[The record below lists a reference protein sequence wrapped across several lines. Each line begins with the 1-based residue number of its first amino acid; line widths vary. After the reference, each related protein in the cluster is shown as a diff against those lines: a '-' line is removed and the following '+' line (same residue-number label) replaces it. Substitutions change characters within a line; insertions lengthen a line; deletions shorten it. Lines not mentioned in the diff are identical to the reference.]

1 MVRLAILTTHP
12 IQYHAAWFRA
22 LAAQPSVELDVL
34 FCHNATPQ
42 EQAQAGFGVEFD
54 WDVSLLDGYSHRF
67 LKNVAHNPTIST
79 FRGLDTPELFSLVN
93 QRKFD
98 VVMVNGWHYKSAWQA
113 MRACWQSGVA
123 VMVRS
128 DSHLHTERPL
138 VKRMSKW
145 PVYRWFISKLDACL
159 PVGKWSH
166 EYFLHYGARPERLH
180 TVQHA
185 IDTDF
190 FSAESER
197 LSPERIDLR
206 RRWGLTADKSVS
218 LFAGKFINKKRPLDF
233 VEAIAKAARTSDA
246 VAGLMV
252 GDGPLRA
259 QCEEIVR
266 HQNLPIQFAGFLN
279 QSEIANAYVASDAL
293 VLPSDG
299 GETWGLVVNEAMA
312 CGRPCIVSDH
322 VGAGPD
328 MIIPN
333 QTGSI
338 FRLGDTS
345 DLADKILSF
354 ISQPDS
360 LMGMKQHSKS
370 MADNYSVRSATVALL
385 QAADFARAANSK
397 IERAA

>member
-1 MVRLAILTTHP
+1 MIRLAILTTHP
-12 IQYHAAWFRA
+12 IQYHAAWFRS
-22 LAAQPSVELDVL
+22 LASQPSVELDVL

-67 LKNVAHNPTIST
+67 LDNVAQNPTIGT
-79 FRGLDTPELFSLVN
+79 FRGLDTPELFSLIN
-93 QRKFD
+93 QKKFD

-113 MRACWQSGVA
+113 MRACWQARVP

-138 VKRMSKW
+138 VKRVSKW
-145 PVYRWFISKLDACL
+145 PLYRWFISKLDACL
-159 PVGKWSH
+159 PVGRWSRD
-166 EYFLHYGARPERLH
+166 YFLHYGARPDRLH

-185 IDTDF
+185 VDTEF
-190 FSAESER
+190 FFAESER
-197 LSPERIDLR
+197 LSPLRIDLR
-206 RRWGLTADKSVS
+206 RRWGLSPDKNVFV
-218 LFAGKFINKKRPLDF
+218 FAGKFINKKRPLDF
-233 VEAIAKAARTSDA
+233 VEGIGKAARMSES

-252 GDGPLRA
+252 GDGPLRS

-266 HQNLPIQFAGFLN
+266 NDKLPIQFAGFLN
-279 QSEIANAYVASDAL
+279 QSEIAAAYVAADAL
-293 VLPSDG
+293 ILPSDG

-328 MIIPN
+328 MIVPN

-345 DLADKILSF
+345 DLADKILTA
-354 ISQPDS
+354 ISQPDF
-360 LMGMKQHSKS
+360 LTGTNQQIRA
-370 MADNYSVRSATVALL
+370 MASRYSVSSATKALL
-385 QAADFARAANSK
+385 QAAAVTRGITSA